1 MGWIGSTLVYVF
13 FTILIYRLDFARKN
27 SDKET
32 MGCSRFGYYWIMMKP
47 YGGVYFLLQKV
58 FEGEFIHVIAYA
70 ENFYFTTYSSNE
82 YSVQIRWN

>member
-1 MGWIGSTLVYVF
+1 M
-13 FTILIYRLDFARKN
+13 FATSIIKH
-27 SDKET
+27 
-32 MGCSRFGYYWIMMKP
+32 FGKMS

-82 YSVQIRWN
+82 YSVQIR